1 MPQKQICL
9 TVSRNC
15 THHLT
20 IQITFIIQL
29 TEINTPALL
38 MVIMLSLTDLELK
51 VLRIQCKVC
60 LTKSASCWMA
70 PTSYG
75 HLLAN

>member
-1 MPQKQICL
+1 M
-9 TVSRNC
+9 SRNC

-20 IQITFIIQL
+20 IQITLIIQL

-38 MVIMLSLTDLELK
+38 MVIILSLTDFEVK
-51 VLRIQCKVC
+51 ILRLQFKVC
-60 LTKSASCWMA
+60 LTKSALCWMT
-70 PTSYG
+70 PTNYA